1 MSTGYDGGVN
11 TIGMSKK
18 TWVRKEKIIVVGKCK
33 YCNKDMTNE
42 DSFVPIGQI
51 VYGKYKYQNAHYDC
65 VRENDHKPKTM
76 FDW

>member
-1 MSTGYDGGVN
+1 LSTGYDGGVN
-11 TIGMSKK
+11 TTAMPKK

-33 YCNKDMTNE
+33 YCQKEMTNE

-51 VYGKYKYQNAHYDC
+51 LYGKYKYQNAHYDC
-65 VRENDHKPKTM
+65 VKKNDLKPKSN

>member
-11 TIGMSKK
+11 TTAMPKK

-33 YCNKDMTNE
+33 YCQKEMTNE

-51 VYGKYKYQNAHYDC
+51 IYGKYKYQNAHYDC
-65 VRENDHKPKTM
+65 VKQNDLKPKSS

>member
-1 MSTGYDGGVN
+1 LSTGYDGGVN

-33 YCNKDMTNE
+33 YCQKEMTNE

-51 VYGKYKYQNAHYDC
+51 LYGKYQYQNAHYDC
-65 VRENDHKPKTM
+65 VKKNDLKPKSN